1 MGLDKKSLDRIVQF
15 VKTVKDI
22 PGNDEF
28 IAELRKVL
36 NDTERPQL
44 SIVDS
49 NIDPKIDHIY
59 EYCIEEIAR
68 KQAKEFYADFP
79 ISEIVD
85 GLVEDYVRMEYFRR
99 KDNFGDFC
107 LSVYQQIERITN
119 VIYSNLEQ
127 CTYINDIRDIP
138 PFDRNGQRQGAG
150 RYQKISDIVWY
161 PSEQRKEPSA
171 MDKVKNAIYFII
183 DGASEFVWD
192 YDFYSGI
199 YDIYKMRNTN
209 HRGVINDDQLII
221 QANSSLNYFVF
232 HGLLAQY
239 VVGIKRGIQ
248 DNKLAKVEQLAP
260 KYISVIITNDT
271 LPSTLFAKDSDGV
284 NYELDSSKCNKPANK
299 HKGDALSVRIENR
312 NGRHYIVGIKE

>member
-22 PGNDEF
+22 PGNEEF

-150 RYQKISDIVWY
+150 RYQKISDIV
-161 PSEQRKEPSA
+161 
-171 MDKVKNAIYFII
+171 
-183 DGASEFVWD
+183 
-192 YDFYSGI
+192 
-199 YDIYKMRNTN
+199 
-209 HRGVINDDQLII
+209 
-221 QANSSLNYFVF
+221 
-232 HGLLAQY
+232 
-239 VVGIKRGIQ
+239 
-248 DNKLAKVEQLAP
+248 
-260 KYISVIITNDT
+260 
-271 LPSTLFAKDSDGV
+271 
-284 NYELDSSKCNKPANK
+284 SK
-299 HKGDALSVRIENR
+299 S
-312 NGRHYIVGIKE
+312 